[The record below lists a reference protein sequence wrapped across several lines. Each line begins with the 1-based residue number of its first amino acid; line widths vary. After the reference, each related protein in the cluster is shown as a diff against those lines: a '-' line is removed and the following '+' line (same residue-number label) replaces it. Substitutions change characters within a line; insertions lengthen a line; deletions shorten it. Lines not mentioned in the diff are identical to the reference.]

1 MNLYTTPRL
10 FLLFVFTAIFY
21 FSQAQTK
28 SNDWWQHTSVYQ
40 IYPRSYYDSNNDGIG
55 DIQGIIQ
62 KLDYI
67 KELGFETVWISPF
80 FSSPQKDFGYD
91 ISNYYTIA
99 PEYGDTTTANQLID
113 EVHKRGM
120 KIIFDLV
127 MNHTSNEHEWFK
139 NSSSSTQSEKSDWY
153 IWQNGKGRKG
163 KRKPNNWKSMV
174 GGSGWHYNE
183 QRKQFYWA
191 SFLDFQPDL
200 NYHNPQVKQAMLNMV
215 QYWLNKGVDGFRL
228 DIFNAV
234 YEDTAFTNNPFGLKA
249 IPDETNPNGFF
260 QKAKYT
266 INNPHSFEF
275 ATELRNTVDKYDN
288 RYLVGEVFGDAAIL
302 KQYCNYKGKQ
312 GLNSVFLFQTL
323 NTSFKAKSYQ
333 RLITDFEKNFPAP
346 YLPTYVFS
354 NHDRKRSI
362 SRLKN
367 NTDKAKLLALFQ
379 YTVRGIPFTYYG
391 EELGVP
397 QQNIPLKQGK
407 DPIAQRL
414 KWLPQFIANVSTEAI
429 NRDGCRTPMLWNNTT
444 NAGFTSSTPWLPVT
458 KNYEQ
463 LSVETQTNDT
473 TSLLHFYKQLLAL
486 RSATPALRSGTMEIA
501 KEYCNNQ
508 MLAYYRISGNYKYF
522 IILNMSKHTVKPQ
535 LPKGK
540 IVFTLNAS
548 ANGVLNAFGGV
559 IIAVSS

>member
-1 MNLYTTPRL
+1 MNVHTTPKL
-10 FLLFVFTAIFY
+10 VLLLAFSTLFY

-28 SNDWWQHTSVYQ
+28 SNDWWQQTSVYQ

-55 DIQGIIQ
+55 DLQGIIQ

-67 KELGFETVWISPF
+67 KQLGFETVWISPF

-99 PEYGDTTTANQLID
+99 PEYGDTATANRLIQ
-113 EVHKRGM
+113 EVHRRGM

-139 NSSSSTQSEKSDWY
+139 NSASSAQHEKADWY
-153 IWQNGKGRKG
+153 VWQSGKGCKG

-174 GGSGWHYNE
+174 GGSGWHYNK

-200 NYHNPQVKQAMLNMV
+200 NYHNPEVKQAMLMV
-215 QYWLNKGVDGFRL
+215 VKHWLNKGVDGFRL
-228 DIFNAV
+228 DIFNAI
-234 YEDTAFTNNPFGLKA
+234 YEDTAFTNNPFCLKP

-266 INNPHSFEF
+266 INNAHSFEF
-275 ATELRNTVDKYDN
+275 ATELRHTVDAYPN
-288 RYLVGEVFGDAAIL
+288 RYLVGEVFGDATIL

-323 NTSFKAKSYQ
+323 NTPFKAKAY
-333 RLITDFEKNFPAP
+333 RKLITGFEKNFPAP

-391 EELGVP
+391 EELGIP

-414 KWLPQFIANVSTEAI
+414 KWLPQFIANALTESL
-429 NRDGCRTPMLWNNTT
+429 NRDGCRTPMLWNNTK
-444 NAGFTSSTPWLPVT
+444 NAGFTSNTPWLPIT

-463 LSVETQTNDT
+463 LCVEAQKNDT

-486 RSATPALRSGTMEIA
+486 RNTTPALYSGTLEIA
-501 KEYCNNQ
+501 EEYCSNKT
-508 MLAYYRISGNYKYF
+508 LAYYRISGNEKYL
-522 IILNMSKHTVKPQ
+522 IVLNMSKQTIKLQ
-535 LPKGK
+535 LPNG
-540 IVFTLNAS
+540 VVQLQLNAS
-548 ANGVLNAFGGV
+548 ENGKLKAYGGV
-559 IIAVSS
+559 VIVLSR